1 MKMFAFAL
9 AAALSA
15 IVGTTAADAAP
26 IKAYKTE
33 AGAQKHCPGD
43 EIVWANSASTVGAF
57 HLRGSK
63 YFEATKS
70 GAFVCRAEAEAGG
83 WHAAANGQ

>member
-1 MKMFAFAL
+1 MKMFAFAI
-9 AAALSA
+9 AAALGA
-15 IVGTTAADAAP
+15 IVCTTAAEAAP

-33 AGAQKHCPGD
+33 AGAQRHCPGD

-57 HLRGSK
+57 HIRGSR
-63 YFEATKS
+63 YYGATKE

>member
-15 IVGTTAADAAP
+15 IVGATAADAAP

-33 AGAQKHCPGD
+33 AAAQKHCPGD
-43 EIVWANSASTVGAF
+43 EIVWANSASTVGA
-57 HLRGSK
+57 
-63 YFEATKS
+63 
-70 GAFVCRAEAEAGG
+70 
-83 WHAAANGQ
+83 